1 MAAGAPLAPALAQAL
16 ALHQAGRLAEAARG
30 YERLLRAR
38 PGDAR
43 ALALL
48 GALRLQQGEAR
59 PAAKLLRQALALAP
73 GDAAARYNLGL
84 ALLRLGE
91 DADAE
96 AAFRGVLAAQPGH
109 GGALVNLGGLLNRQG
124 GFVEAEAL
132 LRRALGARFDA
143 ALGARFDAALG
154 ARLEPGLGAQ
164 PGDALALNNL
174 GACLHGQGRHAE
186 AISPLRQALALRPD
200 YALALENLG
209 AALLAADQ
217 PAAAAEALDQAVALN
232 AVPSGDLLGAAL
244 LARLRLHR
252 WDGAAALLA
261 RALAAPAPPPEPL
274 DLLYHPLPPATLRAQ
289 AAAQAAEVVA
299 RVAALPRPRRA
310 SRPPGRI
317 RLGYVSG
324 DLHEHATA
332 WLVAETLERHDR
344 AAFQVHAYATSPDDG
359 GPMRRR
365 LAWGVEV
372 FRDVSDLGAAAL
384 AQCMAAD
391 GLDLLVDLKG
401 WTRGHRLEVL
411 ALRPAPVQAHW
422 LGFPGTLGAGFIDY
436 ALVDAVVAPPGCEAG
451 YSEALVRLP
460 RYQPTDSQR
469 PLAPPLSRA
478 EVGLPVEALVLACFC
493 QPQKLN
499 PGVLAL
505 WLRLLVALPDAVLW
519 LLAMAPEAE
528 AALRAAASAAGVAPA
543 RLVFAPQQPQAK
555 HLARYALA
563 DLALDTWPYG
573 SHTTASDALW
583 AGCPQL
589 ALLGLHFPG
598 RVAAS
603 VLHAAGLADC
613 ITDSEAEHEAMI
625 LRLGRDPAARAALRQ
640 RVAAAR
646 GSALFDTPGFL
657 HGLEAAYA
665 AMHARAEAGLPP
677 AAMSFG

>member
-1 MAAGAPLAPALAQAL
+1 
-16 ALHQAGRLAEAARG
+16 LAEAARG

-143 ALGARFDAALG
+143 ALGVRFDAALGARFDAALG
-154 ARLEPGLGAQ
+154 ARFDAALGARFDAALGVRLEPGLGAQ

-217 PAAAAEALDQAVALN
+217 PAAAAQALDQAVALN

-372 FRDVSDLGAAAL
+372 FRDVSDLGAAA
-384 AQCMAAD
+384 
-391 GLDLLVDLKG
+391 
-401 WTRGHRLEVL
+401 
-411 ALRPAPVQAHW
+411 
-422 LGFPGTLGAGFIDY
+422 
-436 ALVDAVVAPPGCEAG
+436 
-451 YSEALVRLP
+451 
-460 RYQPTDSQR
+460 PT
-469 PLAPPLSRA
+469 
-478 EVGLPVEALVLACFC
+478 
-493 QPQKLN
+493 
-499 PGVLAL
+499 
-505 WLRLLVALPDAVLW
+505 
-519 LLAMAPEAE
+519 
-528 AALRAAASAAGVAPA
+528 
-543 RLVFAPQQPQAK
+543 
-555 HLARYALA
+555 
-563 DLALDTWPYG
+563 
-573 SHTTASDALW
+573 
-583 AGCPQL
+583 
-589 ALLGLHFPG
+589 
-598 RVAAS
+598 
-603 VLHAAGLADC
+603 
-613 ITDSEAEHEAMI
+613 
-625 LRLGRDPAARAALRQ
+625 
-640 RVAAAR
+640 
-646 GSALFDTPGFL
+646 
-657 HGLEAAYA
+657 
-665 AMHARAEAGLPP
+665 
-677 AAMSFG
+677 